1 MKKNLF
7 KRMMALLLALVMVLS
22 LAACGTPVDQTE
34 APADKTEAPADKT
47 EAPTDKTEAP
57 TEAATFDPRE
67 ICEGV
72 TITIAV
78 PEDVEVPD
86 WENNLTTLAI
96 EEALGV
102 NLEFQVFAA
111 ADYLDKLN
119 VMVNGGDELPDIIFR
134 GDGNSL
140 DSSYQNWA
148 AEEVLVPLN
157 KYYEDENYSANFRA
171 SCEVIGRDLLPSMI
185 DAEGK
190 LWYVPRYWDAPTN
203 ETPSKLWYNGEWS
216 EKLGF
221 DEIVTTEDFYEL
233 CKAFVAAGDL
243 NGNGKDDEVCLT
255 DYAGHF
261 TWFNNMMNA
270 FVYATDDYWLD
281 AEDGELRFAFT
292 TEEWKEG
299 LKYIR
304 RFFTDGLLDTT
315 ILTQDK
321 AAHQAIIN
329 GSIPTTLAFWDYYPG
344 LKVPEDNLLQRQ
356 YNFMYDY
363 VPNLKGPKGTVEVRY
378 EPILPSVGA
387 VITTDCE
394 NPDAAFLVLD
404 YMCNEELGITSRYGE
419 RGVNWDYWDEAQ
431 QELYSYDLSSC
442 VAPAEGYEL
451 YTVAY
456 SDGTYWGKGN
466 PQMAGYMQAGPAVI
480 GRHVYYGMAFP
491 TVSAD
496 LLKDPSE
503 RNKEINELRVN
514 QNLNKNYKS
523 IVDCHAEDVL
533 PAETVLTLPM
543 TSEES
548 QDVNEIWMQLEGY
561 VEESIGAFL
570 TGEWDIDGYWD
581 TYMAELEKIGY
592 EDALAIYQTAY
603 DRTK

>member
-86 WENNLTTLAI
+86 WENNLTTLAV

-102 NLEFQVFAA
+102 NLKFDIYPA

-119 VMVNGGDELPDIIFR
+119 VMVNGGDKLPDIIFK
-134 GDGNSL
+134 GDG
-140 DSSYQNWA
+140 SSVAIQKSYMNWA
-148 AEEVLVPLN
+148 AEGVLVPLN
-157 KYYEDENYSANFRA
+157 EYYEDKNFSANFHA
-171 SCEVIGRDLLPSMI
+171 SSEIIGRNLLPDMI
-185 DAEGK
+185 DAEGN
-190 LWYVPRYWDAPTN
+190 LWYVPSCMVFPTK
-203 ETPSKLWYNGEWS
+203 ETPSKLWYNGEWAK
-216 EKLGF
+216 ELGF
-221 DEIVTTEDFYEL
+221 DEVVTTEDYYEL
-233 CKAFVAAGDL
+233 CKKFVAAGDM
-243 NGNGKDDEVCLT
+243 NGNGVDDEVCMV
-255 DYAGHF
+255 DYAGHY
-261 TWFNNMMNA
+261 TWFNCLMNS
-270 FVYATDDYWLD
+270 FVYATDDYYLD

-304 RFFTDGLLDTT
+304 KFFEEGLIDTT

-321 AAHQAIIN
+321 AAANAIT
-329 GSIPTTLAFWDYYPG
+329 GAALPTALAFWGYYPG
-344 LKVPEDNLLQRQ
+344 LKVPDNNLLQRQ
-356 YNFMYDY
+356 YNFQYEY
-363 VPNLKGPKGTVEVRY
+363 VPSLEGPKGEVEGRY
-378 EPILPSVGA
+378 DPIMPVPGA

-404 YMCNEELGITSRYGE
+404 FLLSEEISITSRYGQ
-419 RGVNWDYWDEAQ
+419 RGVNWDYIAEAK
-431 QELYSYDLSSC
+431 QELYQYDLSSV

-451 YTVAY
+451 YLVTY
-456 SDGTYWGKGN
+456 NDGAYWGKGT
-466 PQMAGYMQAGPAVI
+466 PQMAGYMQAGPAIV
-480 GRHVYYGMAFP
+480 GQHVYYGNAFP
-491 TVSAD
+491 MVTGAMD
-496 LLKDPSE
+496 TDEQKA
-503 RNKEINELRVN
+503 INDLRVK
-514 QNLNKNYKS
+514 QNIDKNYKS
-523 IVDCHAEDVL
+523 IVDCHAEDAL
-533 PAETVLTLPM
+533 PEETVLALPM
-543 TSEES
+543 TADESE
-548 QDVNEIWMQLEGY
+548 DVNEIWLVLKGY
-561 VEESIGAFL
+561 VETSIGAFL

-592 EDALAIYQTAY
+592 EDALEIYQTAY